1 MEAERWDL
9 VQVGHQRQTF
19 GQPARLLAPLASREA
34 QSAAESSSVIYLPG
48 SSLMWGGRTAANPGN
63 DRPVP
68 AVGRSDRRREVCP
81 LTRRERAI
89 AEVAALPPPV
99 SH

>member
-34 QSAAESSSVIYLPG
+34 RSAAESSSVIYLPG
-48 SSLMWGGRTAANPGN
+48 SSLMWGDARPLTPAMIGRSLQWVVQTAA
-63 DRPVP
+63 
-68 AVGRSDRRREVCP
+68 
-81 LTRRERAI
+81 ERF
-89 AEVAALPPPV
+89 VL
-99 SH
+99 